1 MARKLLGFLSV
12 TISKD
17 LNYKNFKKMEI
28 KNLNLVTVPLDV
40 LTDTISD
47 IVASELH
54 KVMVLSTSSNK
65 NENVDEILTRKQ
77 VCKLLKISNSTL
89 FNWNNNKILENHKI
103 GHRVYYKKSDEL
115 ALLQKPLKVF

>member
-1 MARKLLGFLSV
+1 
-12 TISKD
+12 
-17 LNYKNFKKMEI
+17 MEI
-28 KNLNLVTVPLDV
+28 KNLNLVNVPLDV
-40 LTDTISD
+40 LTDTIRD
-47 IVASELH
+47 IVASELQ

-103 GHRVYYKKSDEL
+103 GHRVYYKKSDVL